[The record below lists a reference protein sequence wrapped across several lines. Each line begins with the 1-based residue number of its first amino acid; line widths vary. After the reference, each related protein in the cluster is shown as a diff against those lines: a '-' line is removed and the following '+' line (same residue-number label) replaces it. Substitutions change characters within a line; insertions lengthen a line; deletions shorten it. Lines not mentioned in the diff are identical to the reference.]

1 MISLYES
8 VYEASLRLRAV
19 AHRAAS
25 EAFFS
30 LPAAAAAGSEVC
42 STFISAREG
51 FITADD
57 SGLSATRVSIVE

>member
-30 LPAAAAAGSEVC
+30 LPAAAAESEVC
-42 STFISAREG
+42 STFISMREG